1 MKIFLTLTLLLF
13 GLLIFAQ
20 TENNMLNKI
29 RKAVEHINNDSGY
42 AIKKLDNEEFLEHT
56 TDNGGQLTGYFKN
69 GQLVKIIE
77 WIGLSSCVD
86 ITEYYL
92 QNNKL
97 IFAYTKGSESPYID
111 SLQTFDHGTINET
124 MECRFYFSNNKIV
137 KTILKGS
144 TRCSGQPTAGRA
156 KNYLDE
162 CSRYTRLLKKRNK
175 LI

>member
-92 QNNKL
+92 QNN
-97 IFAYTKGSESPYID
+97 
-111 SLQTFDHGTINET
+111 N
-124 MECRFYFSNNKIV
+124 R
-137 KTILKGS
+137 
-144 TRCSGQPTAGRA
+144 RAG
-156 KNYLDE
+156 KEL
-162 CSRYTRLLKKRNK
+162 S
-175 LI
+175 